1 MEILYI
7 PTNPVQCGI
16 FCIKKEVFSTSSF
29 KWWALRG
36 SNSRHLPCKGQIFM
50 TLYVTKV
57 SLNSFKQSLL
67 NFFCRLYA
75 IVFFYVFY
83 SKLHQNYTKNFETK
97 FRIKMLPKN
106 IYYRIVYIM
115 KQSHRNITI

>member
-36 SNSRHLPCKGQIFM
+36 SNSRHLPCKGSALPTELNARIYFVQKLYIKKKFM
-50 TLYVTKV
+50 ST
-57 SLNSFKQSLL
+57 
-67 NFFCRLYA
+67 FFLC
-75 IVFFYVFY
+75 FFY
-83 SKLHQNYTKNFETK
+83 SLINHCT
-97 FRIKMLPKN
+97 
-106 IYYRIVYIM
+106 
-115 KQSHRNITI
+115 ITISIFLSCFSIGKFSITSSFAIQTRVFASVWVNNLS

>member
-36 SNSRHLPCKGQIFM
+36 SNSRHLPCKGSALPTELNARIYFVQKLYIKKKFMSTFFLCFLLLFNKSLYNNNINLFIMFFNRQIFNNKFLRN
-50 TLYVTKV
+50 TNK
-57 SLNSFKQSLL
+57 S
-67 NFFCRLYA
+67 
-75 IVFFYVFY
+75 
-83 SKLHQNYTKNFETK
+83 
-97 FRIKMLPKN
+97 FRISMG
-106 IYYRIVYIM
+106 
-115 KQSHRNITI
+115 